1 MRTNNA
7 LAPLSHAGR
16 TPYPFG
22 PSLYQLCVQK
32 VKVQPAPGAKKIRR
46 ILRIIFAVHTRGLD
60 GSLVR
65 CPPGQDCFDAYVIL
79 GLEDDGTWKPLDG
92 DDALLEALDA
102 PKSLNRDDDV
112 AEILSGRWIEGRPGP
127 ADPEGFNS
135 LVDYRSLDPPP
146 LGTPAGSP
154 PAATLGPAP
163 ERAET
168 RGRTTPADEGT
179 DPQKP
184 PASDPLLSLDDPT
197 FSLTWRGKTCF
208 LGNNGSFKLLKLL
221 ESRRGEFIEDRE
233 IGEKCCRNEDLAEG
247 PAIRQVKVRLI
258 KCLRSNEMRDL
269 AAAIKRQ
276 LGHYGLIL

>member
-22 PSLYQLCVQK
+22 PSLYQLCVQT

-102 PKSLNRDDDV
+102 LECLNSGV
-112 AEILSGRWIEGRPGP
+112 NLEKTLPGRWIEGSPGP
-127 ADPEGFNS
+127 PGPDEYNP
-135 LVDYRSLDPPP
+135 LDKFWAYHPP
-146 LGTPAGSP
+146 L
-154 PAATLGPAP
+154 
-163 ERAET
+163 
-168 RGRTTPADEGT
+168 
-179 DPQKP
+179 
-184 PASDPLLSLDDPT
+184 
-197 FSLTWRGKTCF
+197 
-208 LGNNGSFKLLKLL
+208 
-221 ESRRGEFIEDRE
+221 
-233 IGEKCCRNEDLAEG
+233 
-247 PAIRQVKVRLI
+247 
-258 KCLRSNEMRDL
+258 
-269 AAAIKRQ
+269 
-276 LGHYGLIL
+276 